1 MKVTKFPDTLHTFP
15 LLEENLTGL
24 PEPPPVAD
32 KRAEPFAFPDVAA
45 VKEIDWGI
53 ALTAIVRWTW
63 GAAA

>member
-1 MKVTKFPDTLHTFP
+1 MVPDTVHAP
-15 LLEENLTGL
+15 EPENTTGL

-32 KRAEPFAFPDVAA
+32 NCAEPRTVPGAGA

-53 ALTAIVRWTW
+53 ALTVIVRWTW